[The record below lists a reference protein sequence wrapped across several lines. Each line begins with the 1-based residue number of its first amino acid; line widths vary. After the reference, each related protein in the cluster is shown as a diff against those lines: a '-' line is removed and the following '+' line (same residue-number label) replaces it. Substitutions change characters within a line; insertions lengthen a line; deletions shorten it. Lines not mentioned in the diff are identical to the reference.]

1 MYLTLDINSRDRSAM
16 GILVEGIRQRSG
28 VAWIKEGAKRNSLY
42 RSRVHD
48 CKTAYIFWCRHLYPS
63 HSNALLLFGIQVAEQ
78 DHKLRDARIQLEE
91 YERKTKVQLEHR
103 NLVSQQLEH
112 TIVRGLH
119 ILLLYM
125 NFGAKP
131 TAACRPIR
139 DYTSGHWT

>member
-1 MYLTLDINSRDRSAM
+1 MSTLIP
-16 GILVEGIRQRSG
+16 ILFPI
-28 VAWIKEGAKRNSLY
+28 
-42 RSRVHD
+42 
-48 CKTAYIFWCRHLYPS
+48 
-63 HSNALLLFGIQVAEQ
+63 SNALLLFGIQVAEQ

-119 ILLLYM
+119 ILLLHM

-131 TAACRPIR
+131 TAACIR
-139 DYTSGHWT
+139 DCIRVDCNCYDDDDAMLY